1 MKERLDELTIDNFRI
16 FAGTNTFKFTDIN
29 IYTGANNSGKSTII
43 KAIKLFADGLA
54 KSDFPALNLISEDS
68 NLGSYDSVINWHSNK
83 KNFKIGF
90 NTKIADIDGFFNV
103 VYTFSEGKNKD
114 ELFRETALFAKVEI
128 ICPDGNVFFG
138 IYSDHTPDPED
149 RINRS
154 IESPTERSDPGLVEF
169 RLNIALLEK
178 YLSKITD
185 QDYTL
190 LINLLNTIK
199 GRDNFWWGECF
210 KEEEYTIVDYDISN
224 LFFKDFEEDMV
235 LDRYYNLAD
244 FNSREI
250 LYLDNK
256 AINERKEYFYN
267 SNLLNYNDFINTVVH
282 AIVESIKTGLDLFRN
297 NNILHIVSDISQER
311 LIINNQ
317 QSQYIKRLYQ
327 ILGKTENLSFI
338 RRSLSDFEIDGVV
351 EIVPHLNTAFEVNLI
366 TNVQKI
372 RNKNIEEYKSIDGN
386 NYFRTSNESY
396 TDYESNPRINI
407 ADLGKGTANIIKL
420 ILKTAA
426 ILFSSREEVRMKE
439 ELPQD
444 QGRKVERIARK
455 TILVE
460 EPEAFLHPNWQSKLM
475 DFFMRC
481 TNEYGVQFIIETH
494 SVYLIQRL
502 QYLVAKDE
510 IEYKGVTILYFN
522 SNDTAEKFYKIN
534 IRKDGILKESFG
546 TGFYDET
553 ANLTAAIL
561 NLQNIN

>member
-16 FAGTNTFKFTDIN
+16 FAGTNTFKFTDLN

-68 NLGSYDSVINWHSNK
+68 NLGSYDSVINWYSNK

-90 NTKIADIDGFFNV
+90 NTKIADIDGTFNV

-114 ELFRETALFAKVEI
+114 ELFRETALFAKLEI
-128 ICPDGNVFFG
+128 ISPDGDVFFG
-138 IYSDHTPDPED
+138 IYSDYSPDPGD
-149 RINRS
+149 RTIRS
-154 IESPTERSDPGLVEF
+154 IESPTERSDPGLVDF

-190 LINLLNTIK
+190 LIKLLNSIK
-199 GRDNFWWGECF
+199 GGDNFWWGECF
-210 KEEEYTIVDYDISN
+210 KEDEYNIVDYDISN
-224 LFFKDFEEDMV
+224 LFFKDFEEDLA
-235 LDRYYNLAD
+235 LDRYYNLAGYK
-244 FNSREI
+244 SREI
-250 LYLDNK
+250 LYLDND
-256 AINERKEYFYN
+256 AINEKKQYQYN
-267 SNLLNYNDFINTVVH
+267 SNFLNYNGFINNVVH
-282 AIVESIKTGLDLFRN
+282 SILESVKTGLDLFRN

-311 LIINNQ
+311 LIINNL
-317 QSQYIKRLYQ
+317 QSQYLKRLYQ
-327 ILGKTENLSFI
+327 ILGKSENLSFI
-338 RRSLSDFEIDGVV
+338 RRSLASFEIDGSV

-366 TNVQKI
+366 TNVQTVK
-372 RNKNIEEYKSIDGN
+372 NKKVENSKLNGRS
-386 NYFRTSNESY
+386 YFGAYQESY
-396 TDYESNPRINI
+396 KDYESNQRINI

-426 ILFSSREEVRMKE
+426 ILFSSREEFRMKE

-444 QGRKVERIARK
+444 QGRKGNPVARK

-481 TNEYGVQFIIETH
+481 SDEFGVQFIIETH

-502 QYLVAKDE
+502 QYLVAKDD
-510 IEYKGVTILYFN
+510 IEYKDVTILYFN

-553 ANLTAAIL
+553 ANLTADIL
-561 NLQNIN
+561 NIQNIN